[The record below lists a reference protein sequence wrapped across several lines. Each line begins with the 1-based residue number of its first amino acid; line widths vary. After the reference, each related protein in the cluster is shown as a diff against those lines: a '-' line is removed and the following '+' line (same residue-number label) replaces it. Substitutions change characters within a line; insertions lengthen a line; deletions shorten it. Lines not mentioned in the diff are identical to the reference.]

1 MLWHN
6 VLVYLDDIVIYTRTW
21 QEHLATLDEVFLRL
35 RAAGLKASPGKCD
48 IAQDRLLYLGHIIT
62 REGILPD
69 PANVEAI
76 QQAERPRT
84 VTAFKSFVGMTTYY
98 ADFVQGHATQAKPL
112 YDLFK
117 KNVEFTWTQEC
128 ETAFQGLKQFLISPP
143 VLRRP
148 DTSLPYLLHTD
159 WSLLAI
165 GAVLSQV
172 DLNGEEHPIAFGSR
186 ILHGA
191 ERNYSATEGECLAVV
206 HFIEHWRA
214 ILHGAQFQVVTDHV
228 ALKWLMTTAHAGRLA
243 RWALKLQG
251 HNFSIGHRSG
261 TKHASADDM
270 SRPPLAAIEDT
281 PHRVMTL
288 ATMQKRCRP
297 AEFDQDSP
305 VRVEYAAFDCMSLS
319 VSSDTEGD
327 ESSDQQDKDF
337 AAPVLSGG
345 GFGSDEP
352 QELLLSGPPVD
363 PDMVCEVCGL
373 SEDDSNM
380 LLCDRCNKGFHITC
394 LQPPLSEIPA
404 GKWYCEPCVMTSKV
418 LDISEGSRDIT
429 KDSATVTFLQTGQLP
444 DGADKRERVR
454 IKARASH
461 FTHSSGKLY
470 HKETGNIVPEVED
483 RAGLVQSIHKL
494 GHFGIAR
501 TLNMVGTHYWWRGMS
516 NQVKQ
521 VILHCRDCQLI
532 HASFNEPRE
541 LHPVPVR
548 GIYVKVGLDLIGPL
562 QPTTAR
568 GNRYIITSMDYGSK
582 WAEARAVPNK
592 ESQTVADFFWEDVIC
607 RHGTV
612 AEVVTDQ
619 GRELQGEFQALI
631 DSCYIDYRL
640 TSPHHPQSN
649 GLTERFNETLSIALR
664 KMVQDHPEDWDMHL
678 PSILLGYRASIQAS
692 TQYSLFFLLHG
703 YEMPLPVKALHP
715 IGPPTPGMLDPTA
728 QSIVDNMVP
737 LHKARTVALANI
749 QQAQAKQK
757 QTYAARTRHG
767 AKTDSVTGPTAT
779 KADKG
784 KGIQTSVVL
793 TSTPA
798 TAPAAPTST
807 PSFANP
813 VPTLEP
819 SMALAGPST
828 SVAPIIAV
836 PTNPAHT
843 PSVQIGDFVLV
854 RKHEKVRTSGN
865 RKGKLADKVEGPF
878 VLHTFTDASKLV
890 AVLVDAEDHYFKKRT
905 ADLCVYR
912 GYA

>member
-1 MLWHN
+1 M
-6 VLVYLDDIVIYTRTW
+6 
-21 QEHLATLDEVFLRL
+21 
-35 RAAGLKASPGKCD
+35 
-48 IAQDRLLYLGHIIT
+48 
-62 REGILPD
+62 
-69 PANVEAI
+69 
-76 QQAERPRT
+76 
-84 VTAFKSFVGMTTYY
+84 
-98 ADFVQGHATQAKPL
+98 
-112 YDLFK
+112 
-117 KNVEFTWTQEC
+117 
-128 ETAFQGLKQFLISPP
+128 
-143 VLRRP
+143 
-148 DTSLPYLLHTD
+148 
-159 WSLLAI
+159 
-165 GAVLSQV
+165 
-172 DLNGEEHPIAFGSR
+172 
-186 ILHGA
+186 
-191 ERNYSATEGECLAVV
+191 
-206 HFIEHWRA
+206 
-214 ILHGAQFQVVTDHV
+214 
-228 ALKWLMTTAHAGRLA
+228 
-243 RWALKLQG
+243 
-251 HNFSIGHRSG
+251 
-261 TKHASADDM
+261 
-270 SRPPLAAIEDT
+270 
-281 PHRVMTL
+281 
-288 ATMQKRCRP
+288 
-297 AEFDQDSP
+297 
-305 VRVEYAAFDCMSLS
+305 
-319 VSSDTEGD
+319 
-327 ESSDQQDKDF
+327 
-337 AAPVLSGG
+337 
-345 GFGSDEP
+345 
-352 QELLLSGPPVD
+352 
-363 PDMVCEVCGL
+363 
-373 SEDDSNM
+373 
-380 LLCDRCNKGFHITC
+380 
-394 LQPPLSEIPA
+394 
-404 GKWYCEPCVMTSKV
+404 
-418 LDISEGSRDIT
+418 
-429 KDSATVTFLQTGQLP
+429 
-444 DGADKRERVR
+444 
-454 IKARASH
+454 
-461 FTHSSGKLY
+461 
-470 HKETGNIVPEVED
+470 
-483 RAGLVQSIHKL
+483 
-494 GHFGIAR
+494 
-501 TLNMVGTHYWWRGMS
+501 
-516 NQVKQ
+516 
-521 VILHCRDCQLI
+521 
-532 HASFNEPRE
+532 
-541 LHPVPVR
+541 PVR

-619 GRELQGEFQALI
+619 GRELQGEFQALL